1 MGKSILDLTRPVI
14 AKIIKEKNNILLFVS
29 KQIPVT
35 TWNNTKFIKMSD
47 HASTEEL
54 KGSQGVVHNENAT
67 NENNQRQEYPWK
79 RAKKVAMMISFSGK
93 DYLGMQRNPPHPT
106 IEEELLKALRSSGA
120 IAPDWFDRPQ
130 QAYFQRASRTD
141 KGVSAIKM
149 IVSLRMAL
157 EEDVNGIVGSGTA
170 KTIENIQKY
179 LPDNPRTIQVNE
191 IKRVTKNF
199 NCKSACD
206 ARTYEYLL
214 PTFSFQKV
222 AKLPPPSVDT
232 SDMED
237 SSRKDDITD
246 SNIIYNGDEKRKQE
260 LKNENWSIEDVETAF
275 ASHENYRITP
285 ELQKRINEVLKKFT
299 GSHYYHNYTSGKL
312 PLEPSALRYITAF
325 EIGEPFLYSYKD
337 ASSEN
342 AHKKLEFAVIK
353 VKGQSFM
360 LHQIRKMIGMTIAV
374 VRGDADESVIT
385 ESWNTDRID
394 VPRAPGLG
402 LMLEE
407 VHYEKY
413 NHRFGK
419 DGIHESLEWNLS
431 KDEVKRFK
439 ENMVYDDIL
448 KTEAKNRSMLL
459 WLRNLRI
466 HSFEP
471 RHFENVSEQHLDNV
485 TRAATSNSRKDKNGV
500 NIAEKQSNICDG
512 LADKSSE
519 RGIGLNSENSITSE
533 EKESTPKRAK
543 LS

>member
-1 MGKSILDLTRPVI
+1 MGRSILNITRPVI
-14 AKIIKEKNNILLFVS
+14 AKIITEKNNILLFVS

-35 TWNNTKFIKMSD
+35 TWNNTKFATMSD
-47 HASTEEL
+47 HVSTEEL
-54 KGSQGVVHNENAT
+54 EGKQGVVQNENDT

-120 IAPDWFDRPQ
+120 IAPEWFDRPQ

-157 EEDVNGIVGSGTA
+157 EEDSNGIIGSGTA

-214 PTFSFQKV
+214 PTFTFQKV

-232 SDMED
+232 PDMDD
-237 SSRKDDITD
+237 SNRKDDITD
-246 SNIIYNGDEKRKQE
+246 LKLIYSGDEKRKQE
-260 LKNENWSIEDVETAF
+260 LKNENWSFEDIETAF

-285 ELQKRINEVLKKFT
+285 ELQKRVNEVLKKFT

-312 PLEPSALRYITAF
+312 PLEPSALRYITVF
-325 EIGEPFLYSYKD
+325 EMGEPFLYSYKD

-342 AHKKLEFAVIK
+342 ANAHKQLEFAVIK

-385 ESWNTDRID
+385 ETWNTDRID

-419 DGIHESLEWNLS
+419 DGIHESLEWNSS

-448 KTEAKNRSMLL
+448 KTEAKDRSMLL

-471 RHFENVSEQHLDNV
+471 RHFENVNPQHLDNV
-485 TRAATSNSRKDKNGV
+485 TRAAASNSKKDKNGI
-500 NIAEKQSNICDG
+500 NIAESNICDG
-512 LADKSSE
+512 LADTSSDKAT
-519 RGIGLNSENSITSE
+519 GLNSENSITSE